1 MIRVRKKLKSR
12 SKQIVQLWEEQ
23 RVSIT
28 TSGGGSSSNPSE
40 PNRPQVQQPAQVAFS
55 IPTSAMPP
63 PNLTLPPEHG
73 RSRIRTDSSPLLT
86 LSKSMHN
93 NKDSDNNGNH
103 GNNTSRHKNVLS
115 TNPFLPAPAFSQPAP
130 TGITPP
136 PPPSPSRGYVASK
149 AEIDVK
155 WSLWFARHHRNM
167 LLLSKGETL
176 SSVHSDIDTLD
187 CLYD

>member
-1 MIRVRKKLKSR
+1 LKSL
-12 SKQIVQLWEEQ
+12 SKQIIQLWEEQ
-23 RVSIT
+23 HVSDT

-40 PNRPQVQQPAQVAFS
+40 PNRPHAQQPAAQVAFS

-63 PNLTLPPEHG
+63 PNLTTLPPDYG

-103 GNNTSRHKNVLS
+103 GNNTKNVQT

-130 TGITPP
+130 PGITRPP
-136 PPPSPSRGYVASK
+136 TPPSPSRGHVSSK
-149 AEIDVK
+149 AEIDLK

-167 LLLSKGETL
+167 LLLSKGEAL
-176 SSVHSDIDTLD
+176 SSVHSDTLD
-187 CLYD
+187 CLYDYL